1 MSRFDELKKLAEAAT
16 PGVWDIFDPKSDYHT
31 YGVTAKNGHAVVYF
45 GGDQEEGIRR
55 KEDADFIAAANP
67 VAVLNLL
74 AIQAQLVAALQDI
87 TGDICERF
95 DMESS
100 STNPGI
106 KNCVENARAALAA
119 AGAQP

>member
-1 MSRFDELKKLAEAAT
+1 MSKFDELKKLAEAAT

-74 AIQAQLVAALQDI
+74 VIQEQLVAALQDMLSEKADYM
-87 TGDICERF
+87 TRNKLGDPAFETVSI
-95 DMESS
+95 
-100 STNPGI
+100 
-106 KNCVENARAALAA
+106 RAMAVLAA
-119 AGAQP
+119 AGEGP

>member
-1 MSRFDELKKLAEAAT
+1 MSKFDELKKLAEAAT

-74 AIQAQLVAALQDI
+74 AIQAQLVEALSVAS
-87 TGDICERF
+87 F
-95 DMESS
+95 HV
-100 STNPGI
+100 PG
-106 KNCVENARAALAA
+106 KNKEEKIMIRAAFAA
-119 AGAQP
+119 AGEKP

>member
-1 MSRFDELKKLAEAAT
+1 MSKFDELKKLAEAAT

-31 YGVTAKNGHAVVYF
+31 YGITAKNGHAVVYF

-74 AIQAQLVAALQDI
+74 AIQAQLVAALQDAI
-87 TGDICERF
+87 KELNAYSEADSG
-95 DMESS
+95 ESFN
-100 STNPGI
+100 NPTM
-106 KNCVENARAALAA
+106 NDALAA
-119 AGAQP
+119 AGGHP